1 MSYNYKTII
10 QKQVYSSESVSSNLR
25 RGLTNIENS
34 GNFSELISNQVSY
47 LVHKYFQLPLVVI
60 VIDESLIISVSKLKG
75 KVRKGY
81 GNN

>member
-1 MSYNYKTII
+1 MSYNYKMII

-47 LVHKYFQLPLVVI
+47 LVHRYFQLPLVVI
-60 VIDESLIISVSKLKG
+60 IVDESLIISISKLKG
-75 KVRKGY
+75 KVKKHY

>member
-1 MSYNYKTII
+1 MSVDYKMII
-10 QKQVYSSESVSSNLR
+10 QKQVYSSESVSTNLR

-47 LVHKYFQLPLVVI
+47 LVYKYFQLPLVVI
-60 VIDESLIISVSKLKG
+60 IVDESLILSVSKLRR
-75 KVRKGY
+75 KVKKDY